1 MTNKFIEFF
10 KEPQA
15 KPVTMSDDEVKKT
28 YAHFRWRI
36 FYSSFIA
43 YVVFHIC
50 RKNIAVALPSM
61 GEALHLSNTELGLL
75 GSTLYVTYGIG
86 KFINGV
92 IADKANVRTFLPT
105 ALILSAICNICFAL
119 SALFI
124 TPGHVSF
131 FGLPS
136 ATVLLW
142 VMAFFWG
149 ANGWFQSCGFP
160 PVAKSLS
167 YWFSNSERG
176 TKWSIWSTS
185 HQIGVFAAVAL
196 SGFVIEKFGWMA
208 AFYVPAII
216 CIVTG
221 FWLFDRLRD
230 KPQTLGL
237 PDVEKFREEPVKC
250 EEPDEEQ
257 DNRSYFQIF
266 KEHILCNP
274 IIWMLAIAYIFVY
287 IIRFGTEDW
296 LVKYLVEVKGNALT
310 IASAKLSTL
319 ALVGSAGAIM
329 AGVVSDKLFK
339 GNRTPVNIIFLIML
353 IVSLY
358 LFATNPS
365 GKPIFEILDYVYAAM
380 IGVFTAGPQML
391 IGGLCA
397 VESSSKKVAS
407 ASIGFTGVFGYIGAA
422 LSASG
427 TGFVV
432 DKFGWNG
439 AIGFWM
445 ISTVICV
452 VICTILY
459 IYEKMKRKAA

>member
-1 MTNKFIEFF
+1 MLGKISKFFSEPPVKETIQDNNKVASMY
-10 KEPQA
+10 K
-15 KPVTMSDDEVKKT
+15 
-28 YAHFRWRI
+28 HWRLRI

-43 YVVFHIC
+43 YVVFHLC

-61 GEALHLSNTELGLL
+61 GKALNLSNTELGLL

-105 ALILSAICNICFAL
+105 ALILSAVCNICFVL
-119 SALFI
+119 SAIFV
-124 TPGHVSF
+124 TPGHISF

-136 ATVLLW
+136 ATILLW
-142 VMAFFWG
+142 LLAFFWG

-167 YWFSNSERG
+167 YWFSKSERG

-196 SGFVIEKFGWMA
+196 SGLVIDKFGWMA

-216 CIVTG
+216 CIITG
-221 FWLFDRLRD
+221 LWLFDRLRD

-237 PDVEKFREEPVKC
+237 PDIEKYNNEPVV
-250 EEPDEEQ
+250 EEEQ
-257 DNRSYFQIF
+257 DEKSNVSYFQIL
-266 KEHILCNP
+266 KENILCNP
-274 IIWMLAIAYIFVY
+274 VIWMLAISYIFVY

-296 LVKYLVEVKGNALT
+296 LVKYLVEVKNNSLP
-310 IASAKLSTL
+310 IASAKLSSL
-319 ALVGSAGAIM
+319 ALVGSAGAIL
-329 AGVVSDKLFK
+329 AGVISDKLCK
-339 GNRTPVNIIFLIML
+339 GNRTPVNIAFLLLL
-353 IVSLY
+353 ILSLY

-365 GKPIFEILDYVYAAM
+365 GKPIFEALDYVYAAM
-380 IGVFTAGPQML
+380 IGMFTAGPQML

-407 ASIGFTGVFGYIGAA
+407 ATIGFTGIFGYVGAA
-422 LSASG
+422 LSSGG
-427 TGFVV
+427 TGVVV

-439 AIGFWM
+439 AIAFWM
-445 ISTVICV
+445 ISTAICV
-452 VICTILY
+452 VICTILLV
-459 IYEKMKRKAA
+459 YEKHRKKKTA

>member
-1 MTNKFIEFF
+1 MWLNFF
-10 KEPQA
+10 KEPP
-15 KPVTMSDDEVKKT
+15 KIDEIQDKQKVDSMYK
-28 YAHFRWRI
+28 HWRWRI

-43 YVVFHIC
+43 YVVFHLC

-61 GEALHLSNTELGLL
+61 GKALNLSNTELGLL

-92 IADKANVRTFLPT
+92 IADKANVRAFLPT
-105 ALILSAICNICFAL
+105 ALILSAICNFCFVL
-119 SALFI
+119 SAVFI
-124 TPGHVSF
+124 TPGHISF

-142 VMAFFWG
+142 IMAFFWG

-176 TKWSIWSTS
+176 TKWSLWSTS
-185 HQIGVFAAVAL
+185 HQIGVFASVAL
-196 SGFVIEKFGWMA
+196 SGFVIDRFGWMA

-216 CIVTG
+216 CIITG
-221 FWLFDRLRD
+221 IWLFDRLRD
-230 KPQTLGL
+230 KPQSLGL
-237 PDVEKFREEPVKC
+237 PDIEVYNNEPVKEKVVQ
-250 EEPDEEQ
+250 EE
-257 DNRSYFQIF
+257 DNTSYFEIF
-266 KEHILCNP
+266 KQHILCNP

-296 LVKYLVEVKGNALT
+296 LVKYLVEVKHNSLT
-310 IASAKLSTL
+310 MASAKLSSL
-319 ALVGSAGAIM
+319 ALVGSAGAIF
-329 AGVVSDKLFK
+329 AGVISDKIYK
-339 GNRTPVNIIFLIML
+339 GNRTPINIVFLICL
-353 IVSLY
+353 ILSL
-358 LFATNPS
+358 LGFASNNPNNH
-365 GKPIFEILDYVYAAM
+365 LMDYVYAAM

-407 ASIGFTGVFGYIGAA
+407 ASIGFTGVFGYVGAA
-422 LSASG
+422 LSSSG

-439 AIGFWM
+439 AIAFWI
-445 ISTVICV
+445 ISTAICV
-452 VICTILY
+452 VICSILLV
-459 IYEKMKRKAA
+459 YEQIRKRKTCK

>member
-10 KEPQA
+10 KEPSF
-15 KPVTMSDDEVKKT
+15 KEPIKDEEQVKKT
-28 YAHFRWRI
+28 YSHFRLRI

-43 YVVFHIC
+43 YVVFHLC

-61 GEALHLSNTELGLL
+61 GAALHLSNTELGLL
-75 GSTLYVTYGIG
+75 GSSLYVTYGIG

-105 ALILSAICNICFAL
+105 ALILSAVCNICFVL
-119 SALFI
+119 SAMFI
-124 TPGHVSF
+124 TPGHITF

-142 VMAFFWG
+142 MLCFFWG

-176 TKWSIWSTS
+176 TKWSLWSTS
-185 HQIGVFAAVAL
+185 HQIGVFAAVML
-196 SGFVIEKFGWMA
+196 SGFVIDKFGWMA

-216 CIVTG
+216 CIITG
-221 FWLFDRLRD
+221 LWLFDRLRD
-230 KPQTLGL
+230 KPQTIGL
-237 PDVEKFREEPVKC
+237 PDVEKFRNEPEAKGEE
-250 EEPDEEQ
+250 DET

-266 KEHILCNP
+266 KEHIICNP
-274 IIWMLAIAYIFVY
+274 VIWMLAIAYIFVY

-296 LVKYLVEVKGNALT
+296 LVKYLVEVKHNPLT
-310 IASAKLSTL
+310 LASTKLSSL
-319 ALVGSAGAIM
+319 ALVGAGGAIL
-329 AGVVSDKLFK
+329 AGVISDKIFK
-339 GNRTPVNIIFLIML
+339 GNRTPINIIFLVCL
-353 IVSLY
+353 IFSL
-358 LFATNPS
+358 LAFAINP
-365 GKPIFEILDYVYAAM
+365 PENNFLDFVYASM

-407 ASIGFTGVFGYIGAA
+407 ASIGFTGIFGYVGAA
-422 LSASG
+422 LSSGG
-427 TGFVV
+427 TGFMV

-439 AIGFWM
+439 AIAFWL
-445 ISTVICV
+445 ISTAICV
-452 VICTILY
+452 VICTILL
-459 IYEKMKRKAA
+459 IYEKYRKKKACEC